1 MAHLTPPPPA
11 VELTLA
17 IAMVAS
23 AGTPLLLLDGKLD
36 VVAAS
41 LAFCRQFELDPDDV
55 TGRVMFSLGTG
66 EWDSPRLRSL
76 LTAVASGGA
85 KIENYELDLRTR
97 NRGVR
102 CLCINAHRLDYDDH
116 EAVRLFVAIL
126 DVTDARAS
134 DRLRDELVRDKSVML
149 QELQHRIANSLQIIA
164 SVLMQ
169 SARKTQSEEL
179 RDHLTNAHNRV
190 MSVAELQRQLAVS
203 SLADVAMKPYLGQLC
218 QSIGASMI
226 ADHDQ
231 LSIAVDVDDSS
242 AGPNASVSIGLIV
255 TELVINALKH
265 AFPDHRHGE
274 IQVGYSDSATGW
286 KLTVDDDGVGMPG
299 DMPDAKAGL
308 GTTIVNALAKQLH
321 ATVRVAPGRPG
332 TSIIVNE
339 TKLRLVDGIAD
350 EPEVQAV

>member
-1 MAHLTPPPPA
+1 MNLPVPPPPA

-23 AGTPLLLLDGKLD
+23 AGTPLLLLDGNLD

-41 LAFCRQFELDPDDV
+41 LAFCREFEVDPAQV

-85 KIENYELDLRTR
+85 KIEAYELDLQTTD
-97 NRGVR
+97 RGVR
-102 CLCINAHRLDYDDH
+102 RLCVNAHRLDYDDH
-116 EAVRLFVAIL
+116 EAVRLFVAIT
-126 DVTDARAS
+126 DVTETRAN
-134 DRLRDELVRDKSVML
+134 DRLRDDLIREKSVLL

-179 RDHLTNAHNRV
+179 RGHLTNAHNRV

-203 SLADVAMKPYLGQLC
+203 SLDDVAMQPYLGQLC
-218 QSIGASMI
+218 RSIGASMI
-226 ADHDQ
+226 VDHDQ

-242 AGPNASVSIGLIV
+242 ASPNTSVSIGLIV

-274 IQVGYSDSATGW
+274 INVGYNENAKGW
-286 KLTVDDDGVGMPG
+286 ELTVADDGVGMPR
-299 DMPDAKAGL
+299 DADDAKAGL

-321 ATVRVAPGRPG
+321 ATVHVAPAWPG
-332 TSIIVNE
+332 TTVTVNW
-339 TKLRLVDGIAD
+339 TKLRLVGSAR

>member
-1 MAHLTPPPPA
+1 MTLLSPPPLA

-23 AGTPLLLLDGKLD
+23 ASTPILLLNGELH

-41 LAFCRQFELDPDDV
+41 LAFCRAFEVDPV
-55 TGRVMFSLGTG
+55 TVNGQSMFSLGTS
-66 EWDSPRLRSL
+66 EWNSPRLRSL

-85 KIENYELDLRTR
+85 KVEAYELDLATH
-97 NRGVR
+97 NRGIR
-102 CLCINAHRLDYDDH
+102 RLCINAHRLDYDDKK
-116 EAVRLFVAIL
+116 AVRLLVAIT
-126 DVTDARAS
+126 DVTKAVEN
-134 DRLRDELVRDKSVML
+134 DRIRDELVREKSVML
-149 QELQHRIANSLQIIA
+149 QELQHRVANSLQIIA

-169 SARKTQSEEL
+169 SARKSQSEEL

-203 SLADVAMKPYLGQLC
+203 SLNDVAMKPYLGQLC

-226 ADHDQ
+226 ADHDL
-231 LSIAVDVDDSS
+231 LSIAVDADESS
-242 AGPNASVSIGLIV
+242 ASPTDSVSVGLIV

-274 IQVGYSDSATGW
+274 IKVGYVDSSKGW
-286 KLTVDDDGVGMPG
+286 KLTVADDGVGMPG
-299 DMPDAKAGL
+299 NMPDAKAGL

-321 ATVRVAPGRPG
+321 AVVHVETGGVG
-332 TSIIVNE
+332 TAITIEQTELSTINGAAE
-339 TKLRLVDGIAD
+339 DSEAK
-350 EPEVQAV
+350 AV